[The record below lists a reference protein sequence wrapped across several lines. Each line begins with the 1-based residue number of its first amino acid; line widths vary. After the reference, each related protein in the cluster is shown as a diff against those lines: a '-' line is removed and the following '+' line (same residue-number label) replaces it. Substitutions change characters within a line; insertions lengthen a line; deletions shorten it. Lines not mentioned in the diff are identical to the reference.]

1 MLIPAL
7 IIGCVLDWL
16 GIRLF
21 DLSGIYTHP
30 DQFYT
35 NTFGNNIAKHLNF
48 GTFAGNLLQLQ
59 TIIVSSLGSNG
70 PLWSLANEWWYYVLF
85 GLCMIAY
92 RPGPML
98 ARFVAGGVIVA
109 MTMAL
114 PLTISLW
121 FVVWGIGAGLAVL
134 DRYWAGWPFFAGA
147 TIVAICLVAVR
158 WTNTWLMYRGMT
170 NHVATDFAMDL
181 AVAAGFSAALICAK
195 NLKRPLKF
203 GSLHR
208 LLASFSY
215 TVYLVHFPAM
225 VFVVA
230 VMKDVLDVEFLRQP
244 NVGALIYAASLL
256 AILYGYA
263 WVFAAFT
270 EARTNVV
277 RSRLS
282 QVVPAL
288 LYHVSFLDR
297 VRLSRDG
304 EASSGPTLAP
314 DHRVEVALGGP
325 PPISLR

>member
-48 GTFAGNLLQLQ
+48 GIFAGNLLQLQ

-158 WTNTWLMYRGMT
+158 WTNPWLMYRGMT

-181 AVAAGFSAALICAK
+181 AVAAGF
-195 NLKRPLKF
+195 RPPL
-203 GSLHR
+203 S
-208 LLASFSY
+208 
-215 TVYLVHFPAM
+215 VP
-225 VFVVA
+225 
-230 VMKDVLDVEFLRQP
+230 
-244 NVGALIYAASLL
+244 
-256 AILYGYA
+256 
-263 WVFAAFT
+263 
-270 EARTNVV
+270 RT
-277 RSRLS
+277 
-282 QVVPAL
+282 
-288 LYHVSFLDR
+288 
-297 VRLSRDG
+297 
-304 EASSGPTLAP
+304 SSG
-314 DHRVEVALGGP
+314 R
-325 PPISLR
+325 